1 MDIKKEDI
9 EFINQL
15 PSLIKKATIGCIF
28 CADTEFQYNTIIK
41 NQKSMFNTWN
51 NITAEDEF
59 KWAKTHDNTQKMWWE
74 NKWLQLMW
82 SY

>member
-28 CADTEFQYNTIIK
+28 CADTEDQYFNIIITQRK
-41 NQKSMFNTWN
+41 MFDTW
-51 NITAEDEF
+51 ISIIAEDEF
-59 KWAKTHDNTQKMWWE
+59 KFDKTHDNTRKMWWE
-74 NKWLQLMW
+74 NKWLQVMW
-82 SY
+82 SL